1 MPCGKEENVKKIVE
15 RKFWSGKRRIRRVR
29 RRAKSFF
36 FPFEGKKKI
45 WNVEKTN
52 IFQHLKM

>member
-1 MPCGKEENVKKIVE
+1 LFGENLEKMPCGKEENVKKIVE

-36 FPFEGKKKI
+36 FPFEGKKENMKC
-45 WNVEKTN
+45 
-52 IFQHLKM
+52 